1 MKEQLRVAVLWL
13 CVIPVLAQDTTVSNN
28 DLRSYVLRP
37 QDQISMHVFEA
48 EDISDK
54 PVRID
59 MDGFIKLP
67 LIGRVK
73 VGGLTLQQAEAELS
87 TKLGAYYRDPDVSIS
102 VIAFHSQPVS
112 ILGSVKSPGVQQIEG
127 QKTLLEVIS
136 LAGGFSDDAG
146 PIVKITRP
154 LQAGRIPL
162 PNATDDPTGSFSVV
176 EIGLKDLVE
185 SKNTALN
192 ILIYPQDVISI
203 PRAAT
208 VYVIGRVQ
216 RAGGYVLRERGSL
229 SVLQALSM
237 AGGLDSTA
245 APKDTR
251 ILRTVAGSPSRSEI
265 ALNLS
270 KIMSGQA
277 ADIALQPEDILF
289 IPTNVPKK
297 AFERT
302 AESALQVAT
311 GIAIYRR

>member
-1 MKEQLRVAVLWL
+1 MKERLRLLALWL
-13 CVIPVLAQDTTVSNN
+13 WVIPVLAQNTIATD
-28 DLRSYVLRP
+28 DDIRSYVLRP

-54 PVRID
+54 PIRVD
-59 MDGFIKLP
+59 MDGFVKLP

-73 VGGLTLQQAEAELS
+73 IAGLTLQQAEEELS
-87 TKLGAYYRDPDVSIS
+87 TKLKAYYRDPDVSIS
-102 VIAFHSQPVS
+102 VLAFHSQPVS

-127 QKTLLEVIS
+127 HKTLLEVIS

-146 PIVKITRP
+146 PIVKVTRP
-154 LQAGRIPL
+154 LESGRIPL
-162 PNATDDPTGSFSVV
+162 PNAIDDPTGSFSVV

-203 PRAAT
+203 PRASM

-237 AGGLDSTA
+237 AGGMEGTA

-251 ILRTVAGSPSRSEI
+251 ILRAVAGSSNRSEI
-265 ALNLS
+265 SLNLS
-270 KIMSGQA
+270 KIISGQA
-277 ADIALQPEDILF
+277 ADVALQPEDILF
-289 IPTNVPKK
+289 IPTSLPKK
-297 AFERT
+297 AFERV
-302 AESALQVAT
+302 AQSALQVAT
-311 GIAIYRR
+311 GIAIYRQ